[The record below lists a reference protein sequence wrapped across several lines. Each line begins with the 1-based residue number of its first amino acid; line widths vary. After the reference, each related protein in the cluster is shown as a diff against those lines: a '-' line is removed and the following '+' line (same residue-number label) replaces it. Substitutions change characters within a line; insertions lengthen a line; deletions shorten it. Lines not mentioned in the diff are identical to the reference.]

1 MAPTLNE
8 EEIDDLIYL
17 ARVNELS
24 EFKEELEKL
33 TTREKCDIADIVRI
47 AKDEQS
53 GNGVLHMAAAN
64 GHVGMFSP
72 LSGGAFAPSCHFA
85 PQSISHHTQKLI
97 RGTNRDPRVCV
108 KQD

>member
-17 ARVNELS
+17 ARVNELG

-33 TTREKCDIADIVRI
+33 TTREKCDVADIVRV

-64 GHVGMFSP
+64 GHVGMFS
-72 LSGGAFAPSCHFA
+72 LESLRASTTLHRN
-85 PQSISHHTQKLI
+85 SYIHYNQKLI
-97 RGTNRDPRVCV
+97 DGPNRDS
-108 KQD
+108 

>member
-17 ARVNELS
+17 ARVNELG
-24 EFKEELEKL
+24 EFKSELEKL
-33 TTREKCDIADIVRI
+33 TTREKCDVADIVRV

-64 GHVGMFSP
+64 RSEERRVGKQCSSQCRTRWSP
-72 LSGGAFAPSCHFA
+72 YH
-85 PQSISHHTQKLI
+85 
-97 RGTNRDPRVCV
+97 
-108 KQD
+108 